1 MNFSLLPIERP
12 PETMTLA
19 AVSSGRSFLAIS
31 LPTYADRPASATA
44 ATLSTAAEPPL
55 AAAASKP
62 VVRTVITLTA
72 SALCT
77 VAMALPA

>member
-1 MNFSLLPIERP
+1 MI
-12 PETMTLA
+12 LA
-19 AVSSGRSFLAIS
+19 AVSSGRSLLVTFAADELALAGIGG
-31 LPTYADRPASATA
+31 APAF
-44 ATLSTAAEPPL
+44 STVAEPPV

-62 VVRTVITLTA
+62 VVRTVITFTL